1 MKQSEIKTFQKK
13 SRMEQLQCLVADKIR
28 QGYTVDDFQKE
39 YCTSEQDREEFLII
53 QSEILQK

>member
-39 YCTSEQDREEFLII
+39 YCTSE
-53 QSEILQK
+53 